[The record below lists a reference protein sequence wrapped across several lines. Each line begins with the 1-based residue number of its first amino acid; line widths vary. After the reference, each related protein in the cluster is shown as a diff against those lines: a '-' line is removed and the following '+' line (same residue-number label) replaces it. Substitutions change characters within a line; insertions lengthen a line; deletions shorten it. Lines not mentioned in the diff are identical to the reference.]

1 MLIWAPLAM
10 NQTPSTLCTLGK
22 SSQEPR
28 KAYITI
34 PILHMTFFYD
44 TNMVNNI
51 MLTETM
57 AQDENVTQFVDCLPT
72 LREVLG
78 LVRIVRRTSIIPTL
92 KVQAERPGVQNHP
105 QLHTQ
110 SKVSLKCMRPCL
122 KKAKEQPS
130 W

>member
-1 MLIWAPLAM
+1 M

-22 SSQEPR
+22 PSQAPR

-34 PILHMTFFYD
+34 PSLRMTFYD
-44 TNMVNNI
+44 ANMVNNI
-51 MLTETM
+51 MLAETM

-72 LREVLG
+72 MHEVLG
-78 LVRIVRRTSIIPTL
+78 LARIVRRTFIIPTL

-105 QLHTQ
+105 QLYTQ

-122 KKAKEQPS
+122 KRAKGKSSPAGGTS
-130 W
+130 

>member
-1 MLIWAPLAM
+1 M

-22 SSQEPR
+22 PSQAPR

-34 PILHMTFFYD
+34 PSLRMTFFYD
-44 TNMVNNI
+44 ANMVNNI

-72 LREVLG
+72 MREVLG

-105 QLHTQ
+105 QLYTQ

-122 KKAKEQPS
+122 KRAKGKSSPAGGTS
-130 W
+130 